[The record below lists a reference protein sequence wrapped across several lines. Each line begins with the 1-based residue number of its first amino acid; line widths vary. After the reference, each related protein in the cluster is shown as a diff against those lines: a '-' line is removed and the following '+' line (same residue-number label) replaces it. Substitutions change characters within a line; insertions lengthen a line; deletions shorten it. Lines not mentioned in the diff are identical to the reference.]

1 MLNIQEYKGFKIDI
15 EILHSNNIV
24 SQKRVMISKD
34 NKTIMKY
41 KTFARDIE
49 KDYKEEIDNFIIS
62 INDDNL
68 AQLKEDKD
76 SYNNIVKSSLIWKTK
91 H

>member
-76 SYNNIVKSSLIWKTK
+76 SYNNIVKSSLI
-91 H
+91 